1 MRAILRR
8 RDVRLLFSGQFLSM
22 FGDWAMY
29 IALGVWARVLTGSN
43 AEAGIVFLFLGL
55 TGLVAP
61 LGGIVVDRLPK
72 RRLMIWTHLA
82 LAAVMC
88 LLLLV
93 NNRSDLWLLYVVTL
107 LYGLGGDIFA
117 AARTSMLKAM
127 LPDEQLGEANSVLQ
141 TMREGLR
148 IVAPI
153 TGAGLFAAFGG
164 HVVAVIDAATFVGSA
179 MTLVA
184 LPFVEPPIAPRQHR
198 FLREASA
205 GIAHIARTKV
215 LRELTI
221 GLCAALAVIGFCET
235 LIFAIVIDGLH
246 HSAPFVGVLDTFQGV
261 GAIAGGLT
269 AALLMRRVGDVRL
282 SALGLTLF
290 AFASFGFLTPSLE
303 GVVPSVV
310 VFGAGVAWVVIA
322 AMTAYQRRSPQE
334 IQGRVAAATNML
346 FSLPQTMSI
355 AVGAALVTLID
366 YRIEIVIM
374 GLVTLVAAAYLF
386 TRDAEPSPVTRA
398 VLADAEIAGTA
409 TLPGDPENASLAEL
423 DELGAAEEPATM
435 EA

>member
-8 RDVRLLFSGQFLSM
+8 PDVRLLFAGQFLSM
-22 FGDWAMY
+22 FGDWAMF

-43 AEAGIVFLFLGL
+43 AEAGLVFLFLGI
-55 TGLVAP
+55 TGLIAP

-72 RRLMIWTHLA
+72 RRLMITTHLA

-88 LLLLV
+88 LLLFV
-93 NNRSDLWLLYVVTL
+93 HSRSELWLIYAVTV
-107 LYGLGGDIFA
+107 LYGLGGDVFA
-117 AARTSMLKAM
+117 AARSSMLKAM
-127 LPDEQLGEANSVLQ
+127 LPDEQLGEANGVLQ
-141 TMREGLR
+141 TLREGLR
-148 IVAPI
+148 IAAPI

-164 HVVAVIDAATFVGSA
+164 HVVAVIDAATFLGSA
-179 MTLVA
+179 ATLVA
-184 LPFVEPPIAPRQHR
+184 LPFQEPPVAPREHH

-205 GIAHIARTKV
+205 GIDHIVRNRV

-221 GLCAALAVIGFCET
+221 GICAALAVIGFCET
-235 LIFAIVIDGLH
+235 LIFAIVINGLH
-246 HSAPFVGVLDTFQGV
+246 HSAPFVGVLDTFQGI

-269 AALLMRRVGDVRL
+269 AAALMRRLGDVRV
-282 SALGLTLF
+282 SALGLCLF
-290 AFASFGFLTPSLE
+290 AFASFGFLIPSLE

-334 IQGRVAAATNML
+334 IQGRVSAATNML
-346 FSLPQTMSI
+346 FSLPQTISI

-374 GLVTLVAAAYLF
+374 ACVTLLASAYLF
-386 TRDAEPSPVTRA
+386 TRDVEVVAEPEA
-398 VLADAEIAGTA
+398 VLADAA
-409 TLPGDPENASLAEL
+409 
-423 DELGAAEEPATM
+423 
-435 EA
+435 

>member
-1 MRAILRR
+1 M
-8 RDVRLLFSGQFLSM
+8 
-22 FGDWAMY
+22 
-29 IALGVWARVLTGSN
+29 IA
-43 AEAGIVFLFLGL
+43 
-55 TGLVAP
+55 
-61 LGGIVVDRLPK
+61 
-72 RRLMIWTHLA
+72 THLA

-93 NNRSDLWLLYVVTL
+93 DSRSDLWLLYVVTL

-141 TMREGLR
+141 TVREGLR
-148 IVAPI
+148 IIAPI
-153 TGAGLFAAFGG
+153 TGAGLYAAFGG
-164 HVVAVIDAATFVGSA
+164 HTVAVIDAATFVGSA
-179 MTLVA
+179 LTLVA
-184 LPFVEPPIAPRQHR
+184 LPFVEPPVAPREHH

-205 GIAHIARTKV
+205 GVAHIARTKV

-246 HSAPFVGVLDTFQGV
+246 RSAPFVGVIDTFQGV

-269 AALLMRRVGDVRL
+269 AALLMRRMGDVRL

-290 AFASFGFLTPSLE
+290 AFASFGFLIPSLA

-310 VFGAGVAWVVIA
+310 VFGAGVAWVIIA

-355 AVGAALVTLID
+355 ALGAALVTLID

-374 GLVTLVAAAYLF
+374 GLVTLVASAYLF
-386 TRDAEPSPVTRA
+386 TRDAEPAPEA
-398 VLADAEIAGTA
+398 GAAIAGTA
-409 TLPGDPENASLAEL
+409 ALPVDPDASLAEL
-423 DELGAAEEPATM
+423 DRFGGAEEPATM

>member
-8 RDVRLLFSGQFLSM
+8 RDVRLLFGGQFLSM
-22 FGDWAMY
+22 FGDWAMFV
-29 IALGVWARVLTGSN
+29 ALGVWARILTGSN
-43 AEAGIVFLFLGL
+43 AEAGLVFLFLGL
-55 TGLVAP
+55 TGLIAP

-93 NNRSDLWLLYVVTL
+93 HSRSDLWLLYVVTL
-107 LYGLGGDIFA
+107 LYGLGGDIFG

-141 TMREGLR
+141 TVREGLR
-148 IVAPI
+148 IVAPV

-179 MTLVA
+179 ATLVA
-184 LPFVEPPIAPRQHR
+184 LPFAEPPAAPREHR

-205 GIAHIARTKV
+205 GIAHIARTRV

-221 GLCAALAVIGFCET
+221 GLCAALAVIGFGET
-235 LIFAIVIDGLH
+235 LVFAIVINGLH

-269 AALLMRRVGDVRL
+269 AAVLLRRVGDIRL
-282 SALGLTLF
+282 TGLGLGLF
-290 AFASFGFLTPSLE
+290 SIASFGLLTPSLG
-303 GVVPSVV
+303 GVLLAVV
-310 VFGAGVAWVVIA
+310 IFGAGVAWVVIA
-322 AMTAYQRRSPQE
+322 AVTAYQRRSPQE
-334 IQGRVAAATNML
+334 LQGRVSAAMNML
-346 FSLPQTMSI
+346 FSVPQTASI
-355 AVGAALVTLID
+355 ALGAALIALID
-366 YRIEIVIM
+366 YRIEIVAM
-374 GLVTLVAAAYLF
+374 GLVTLAASGYLLTRREEPVAE
-386 TRDAEPSPVTRA
+386 AEP
-398 VLADAEIAGTA
+398 VLADAA
-409 TLPGDPENASLAEL
+409 
-423 DELGAAEEPATM
+423 
-435 EA
+435 

>member
-1 MRAILRR
+1 
-8 RDVRLLFSGQFLSM
+8 
-22 FGDWAMY
+22 
-29 IALGVWARVLTGSN
+29 
-43 AEAGIVFLFLGL
+43 
-55 TGLVAP
+55 
-61 LGGIVVDRLPK
+61 
-72 RRLMIWTHLA
+72 
-82 LAAVMC
+82 
-88 LLLLV
+88 
-93 NNRSDLWLLYVVTL
+93 
-107 LYGLGGDIFA
+107 
-117 AARTSMLKAM
+117 
-127 LPDEQLGEANSVLQ
+127 
-141 TMREGLR
+141 
-148 IVAPI
+148 
-153 TGAGLFAAFGG
+153 
-164 HVVAVIDAATFVGSA
+164 

-184 LPFVEPPIAPRQHR
+184 LPFVEPPIAPRQHH

-269 AALLMRRVGDVRL
+269 AALLMRRIGDVRL

-290 AFASFGFLTPSLE
+290 AFASFGFLTPSLV
-303 GVVPSVV
+303 GVVPSVI

-355 AVGAALVTLID
+355 ALGAALVTLID
-366 YRIEIVIM
+366 YRIEIVVM
-374 GLVTLVAAAYLF
+374 GFVTLVASAYLF
-386 TRDAEPSPVTRA
+386 TRDAETSPVTG
-398 VLADAEIAGTA
+398 VVVAGTA
-409 TLPGDPENASLAEL
+409 TLPVDPEGARLAEL
-423 DELGAAEEPATM
+423 DELGAAEEPATI

>member
-8 RDVRLLFSGQFLSM
+8 PAVRLLFGGQFLSM

-43 AEAGIVFLFLGL
+43 AEAGLVFLFLGL
-55 TGLVAP
+55 TGLIAP

-72 RRLMIWTHLA
+72 RPLMIWTHLA

-93 NNRSDLWLLYVVTL
+93 DSRSDLWLIYVVTL
-107 LYGLGGDIFA
+107 LYGLGGDIFG

-127 LPDEQLGEANSVLQ
+127 LPDEQLGEANSLLQ

-148 IVAPI
+148 IIAPV

-164 HVVAVIDAATFVGSA
+164 HVIAVIDAATFVGSA
-179 MTLVA
+179 ATLVA
-184 LPFVEPPIAPRQHR
+184 LPFVEPPIAPREHH

-221 GLCAALAVIGFCET
+221 GLCAALTVIGFCET
-235 LIFAIVIDGLH
+235 LIFAIVINGLH
-246 HSAPFVGVLDTFQGV
+246 RSAPFVGVLDTFQGV

-269 AALLMRRVGDVRL
+269 AALLMRRIGDVRL
-282 SALGLTLF
+282 SGLGLILF
-290 AFASFGFLTPSLE
+290 GVACFGFLIPRL
-303 GVVPSVV
+303 GIVLPSVA

-322 AMTAYQRRSPQE
+322 AATAYQRRSPQA
-334 IQGRVAAATNML
+334 IQGRVSAATNML
-346 FSLPQTMSI
+346 FSVPQTVSI
-355 AVGAALVTLID
+355 ALGAALVTLID

-374 GLVTLVAAAYLF
+374 GLVTLFAAAYLL
-386 TRDAEPSPVTRA
+386 TRRKECVAETEGG
-398 VLADAEIAGTA
+398 VLADAA
-409 TLPGDPENASLAEL
+409 
-423 DELGAAEEPATM
+423 
-435 EA
+435 